1 MFYSVLVASVYPIE
15 GRQSLVVKFEHVFV
29 SFRKYRKISVSLVI
43 ERELEIY
50 LTLSSIKMLQPS
62 IN

>member
-29 SFRKYRKISVSLVI
+29 SFRKYRKISVSPVI
-43 ERELEIY
+43 ERVGNISYFE
-50 LTLSSIKMLQPS
+50 
-62 IN
+62 